1 MLDICNF
8 NLFRGNRTK
17 TCRRYCGQTILR
29 ALEYVEADLLVLPEL
44 AFTGYL
50 FENREA
56 LYRLAEEPQQS
67 VIVER
72 LISLCKTRDLHI
84 VTGFAEKLGDK
95 VYNSA
100 LLLGPNGLLHSYRKL
115 HLFNLEKQWF
125 DAGDLPLSVQ
135 SVRGVKIGMMIC
147 FDWIFPEVARALA
160 LQGAQILCH
169 PSNLVLHY
177 CQDAM
182 QTRCLENG
190 VFAVTCNRVGA
201 EKTGTVE
208 LTFTGQSQI
217 VAPEGKMLHRA
228 PKHEQLLF
236 ITEIDPQLA
245 NAKQITE
252 RNDMLVDRRPDFYC
266 DLWQQKE
273 GSA

>member
-1 MLDICNF
+1 MS
-8 NLFRGNRTK
+8 FRVGYLQFQPVSGKPHENV
-17 TCRRYCGQTILR
+17 QTILR

-95 VYNSA
+95 VFNSA

-217 VAPEGKMLHRA
+217 VAPKGKMLHRA